1 MDFKEQCRI
10 FYMVKG
16 HLNSTPETIK
26 KCYESYFK
34 RVWYDEETYYKL
46 DGFEDCY
53 HMFMMGAK

>member
-1 MDFKEQCRI
+1 
-10 FYMVKG
+10 MVKG

-26 KCYESYFK
+26 KSYESYFK